1 MGGCELRQ
9 RCCGRDA
16 GVEECESGTIGQQW
30 AGHQGARW
38 GGSDRL
44 GWVSPGPPVTPPGHR
59 APGSSARSRRVALGL
74 ARPGCRDPE
83 RVIPPAQVDR
93 PGVVEYTAYL
103 ARDPVGVVPPRHE
116 ERPLQGRREIGVSA
130 WWWHSPPAQASA
142 ASAWADRIGLSGR
155 RSGSADGMDL
165 SDWRSGSAHGV
176 GLSGRRTAR
185 RSVPATIW
193 PSGLKPRA
201 SSRRPH
207 PHGMYKLLNNSY

>member
-9 RCCGRDA
+9 RCCGQDA
-16 GVEECESGTIGQQW
+16 GVEECESGTIGRQW

-44 GWVSPGPPVTPPGHR
+44 GCVSPGPPVTPPGHP
-59 APGSSARSRRVALGL
+59 APGLSARSRRMAPGL

-155 RSGSADGMDL
+155 RSGSADG
-165 SDWRSGSAHGV
+165 V
-176 GLSGRRTAR
+176 GLSGRRTGR
-185 RSVPATIW
+185 
-193 PSGLKPRA
+193 LKEWAFLAGGRHDGACLLRFGPQA
-201 SSRRPH
+201 SSLAPQAGARIRTVCTN
-207 PHGMYKLLNNSY
+207 Y